1 MDPIRYIS
9 QFLGKTKAKP
19 AFRIRIRRWA
29 ADHWI
34 TVAGVCNTQPF
45 SYSISSPVGA
55 EGVGRLFSGG
65 HRHNTSPSFGRSK
78 NLTEI
83 HSVDTISFG
92 PLGINCA
99 EMSDGALFCLALIVV
114 LASVIYLY
122 FPSEYRASTSKPVN
136 TPLRSVSPLA
146 DDKKFEATIIPTSA
160 YKSPIP
166 TDIPTPPPSPRGRRK
181 PSITALITNILPLRR
196 GSLASPA
203 TSAVGAGE
211 QPVIDRS
218 GKEIEAYGDFPD
230 YAMLSGVRLPDSYPE
245 FNIETALA
253 RPYRPFRWSYH
264 QTMGMLS
271 TVALPGSPTTCLE
284 RSPLKFNL
292 SRAVLMMS
300 RSILEDGA

>member
-9 QFLGKTKAKP
+9 QFSGETTAKP

-29 ADHWI
+29 ANYWI
-34 TVAGVCNTQPF
+34 TLAGVCNTQPF

-55 EGVGRLFSGG
+55 ERVGRLFGKG
-65 HRHNTSPSFGRSK
+65 HRYNTSPFQ
-78 NLTEI
+78 NLTKV
-83 HSVDTISFG
+83 HSVDTTSFG
-92 PLGINCA
+92 PLGINRA
-99 EMSDGALFCLALIVV
+99 EMSDGVLFCSALIVV

-122 FPSEYRASTSKPVN
+122 FPSEYRASTSKPVD
-136 TPLRSVSPLA
+136 TPLRSVSPVA
-146 DDKKFEATIIPTSA
+146 DHKKFEATIIPTSA

-181 PSITALITNILPLRR
+181 PSISALITNILPLRR

-203 TSAVGAGE
+203 TSAGAAGE

-230 YAMLSGVRLPDSYPE
+230 YAMLSGVRLPEPYPE

-264 QTMGMLS
+264 QTMGTLS

-284 RSPLKFNL
+284 WPPLKFTL
-292 SRAVLMMS
+292 SRAVLTMS